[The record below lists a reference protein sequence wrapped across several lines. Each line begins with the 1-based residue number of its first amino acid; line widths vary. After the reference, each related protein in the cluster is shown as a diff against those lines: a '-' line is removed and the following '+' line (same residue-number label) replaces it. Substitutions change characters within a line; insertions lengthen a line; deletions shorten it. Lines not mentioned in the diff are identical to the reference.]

1 MQDSDI
7 RVGGGLQLKPSETSI
22 AGSYRDA
29 GGSAPL
35 QMDEG
40 AGVME
45 ADETI
50 HDLQLGEG
58 AEEVVYG
65 NETEDGYDL
74 VLPDVIEGTDIEQRV
89 LDTYNA
95 ALNDEGSPLPGE
107 VSEDDVRYMD
117 SRIAVPPESST
128 VTFGEYETGFTMEG
142 DGDAGRD
149 DVSMELVN
157 YLEIDPPEDAT
168 PVDLENFPAGD
179 DHIHLDRIVY
189 EVDLKTAD
197 AALYRSG
204 EQIFEGDVD
213 GMVSFMGSIEDHVDE
228 DTAAGYVD
236 LPEDEEEPAVP
247 ATVKVQESIAGS
259 GLDLHEQVTDHLLGG
274 EYLERVQ

>member
-7 RVGGGLQLKPSETSI
+7 RVGGGLQLKTDDSTI

-35 QMDEG
+35 RMDEG

-65 NETEDGYDL
+65 IETDDGYEL
-74 VLPDVIEGTDIEQRV
+74 VLPDVIEDTKIEQRV

-95 ALNDEGSPLPGE
+95 ALNDDSSPLPGE
-107 VSEDDVRYMD
+107 VSGDDVRYMD
-117 SRIAVPPESST
+117 SQITVPPESST

-149 DVSMELVN
+149 DISMELVN
-157 YLEIDPPEDAT
+157 YLEVDPPEDAV

-189 EVDLKTAD
+189 EVDLETAE
-197 AALYRSG
+197 ARLYRSG
-204 EQIFEGDVD
+204 TEIFEGDVD

-228 DTAAGYVD
+228 ETAAGYAE
-236 LPEDEEEPAVP
+236 LPDDEPEPEVP

-259 GLDLHEQVTDHLLGG
+259 GLDLHEQVRDNLLGG